1 MGRIQPDLAGRRRSV
16 FACSARI
23 LGMNPDLE
31 LALELAD
38 AADAI
43 TVRHFRSGDLQV
55 ETKAD
60 LTPVT
65 EADRAV
71 EKAVAQGVAAAR
83 PGHSVVGEEFGA
95 GGAEGARARWIIDP
109 IDGTKNYVRGIPV
122 FATLLALEVDGEVV
136 VGVAS
141 APALGTRWWAARGE
155 GAFADG
161 DRIRVSATS
170 AVGDAL
176 LSHSSIEGWEKAGRL
191 SPFLQLVHAVGRT
204 RGFGDFWQHVLVA
217 QGSVDVAVE
226 PEVSL
231 WDLAAL
237 LVIVEEAGGRFT
249 DLRGTRTAAGG
260 DVISSNGHLHDE
272 VLARIN
278 AGASSG

>member
-1 MGRIQPDLAGRRRSV
+1 
-16 FACSARI
+16 
-23 LGMNPDLE
+23 MNPDLE

-38 AADAI
+38 VADAI
-43 TVRHFRSGDLQV
+43 TSRHFRSVDLVV
-55 ETKAD
+55 ETKPD

-65 EADRAV
+65 KADRAV
-71 EKAVAQGVAAAR
+71 EQAVAERLAVAR
-83 PGHSVVGEEFGA
+83 PGHAMVGEEFGVA
-95 GGAEGARARWIIDP
+95 GAAGARARWIIDP

-122 FATLLALEVDGEVV
+122 FATLLALEVDGEIA

-141 APALGTRWWAARGE
+141 APAMGRRWWAARGE

-161 DRIRVSATS
+161 DPIRVSGIS
-170 AVGDAL
+170 ALGEAV
-176 LSHSSIEGWEKAGRL
+176 LSHSSIEGWAEAGWL
-191 SPFLQLVHAVGRT
+191 APFLELAQAAGRT

-217 QGSVDVAVE
+217 QGSVDVAIE

-249 DLRGTRTAAGG
+249 DLGGFRTAAGG
-260 DVISSNGHLHDE
+260 NVISSNGHLHE
-272 VLARIN
+272 EALSRIG
-278 AGASSG
+278 AGSPRA